1 MPRGA
6 RLDWPRSLHYVM
18 VRGIERMAIVVDDED
33 RLDFLRRIGMAAD
46 ATGTVIKARSSR
58 SRFFTTGNGSTRH

>member
-1 MPRGA
+1 
-6 RLDWPRSLHYVM
+6 
-18 VRGIERMAIVVDDED
+18 MAIVVDDED